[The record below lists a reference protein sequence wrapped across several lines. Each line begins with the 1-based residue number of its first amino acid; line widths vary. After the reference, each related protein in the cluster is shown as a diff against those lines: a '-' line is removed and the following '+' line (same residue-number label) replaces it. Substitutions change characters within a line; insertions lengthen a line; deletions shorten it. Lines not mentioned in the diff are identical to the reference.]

1 VKIVFTPKFHC
12 GTNPI
17 EGYWCHSKQYIRK
30 HADQSF
36 QRLVSLMMPEAK
48 ANFIDEQIHVK
59 LFRRFWRTNKAYDE
73 AKDYREVLKIFFS
86 GLLEDRIISHRKIAD
101 AKIDD

>member
-30 HADQSF
+30 HADRSF
-36 QRLVSLMMPEAK
+36 QRLVRLMPEAK
-48 ANFIDEQIHVK
+48 ANFIDEQIYLK
-59 LFRRFWRTNKAYDE
+59 LSRQLWCTTKAYDK
-73 AKDYREVLKIFFS
+73 AKDYREVLKMFFS
-86 GLLEDRIISHRKIAD
+86 GLLEDRIISHRKITD
-101 AKIDD
+101 AKIHD

>member
-1 VKIVFTPKFHC
+1 VKIIFTPKFHC
-12 GTNPI
+12 ESNPI

-36 QRLVSLMMPEAK
+36 QTLVSLMPEAK
-48 ANFIDEQIHVK
+48 ANFIDEQIYLK
-59 LFRRFWRTNKAYDE
+59 LSRRFWRTTYAYDE
-73 AKDYREVLKIFFS
+73 AKDYCEVLKMFFS
-86 GLLEDRIISHRKIAD
+86 GLLEDRIINHRKITD